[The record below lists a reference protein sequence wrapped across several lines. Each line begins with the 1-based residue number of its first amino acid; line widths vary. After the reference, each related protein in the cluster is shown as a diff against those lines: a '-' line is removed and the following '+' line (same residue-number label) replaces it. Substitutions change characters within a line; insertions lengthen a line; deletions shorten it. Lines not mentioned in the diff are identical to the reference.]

1 MNKIFFKIA
10 ICFLLLPTATAFG
23 WGFWGHKKI
32 NHMAC
37 FTLPPEMIGFYKSHI
52 DFLTEHAVDPD
63 NRRYSNKDEAPRHY
77 LDADHY
83 GEHPFDSLPKYW
95 KEAVAKYT
103 EDTLNAYGI
112 VPWYIN
118 KMMFSL
124 TEAFKTRDADKI
136 LYYSANIGHYI
147 ADAHVPLHA
156 TENYNGQK
164 TNQVGIHGFWESRIP
179 ELFGD
184 DYDFITGRCIFITNT
199 QLHAWDIIEASASE
213 VDSVLTF
220 EKKLSGTFPS
230 DKKYSFEQVG
240 NKTEKVNSEEY
251 TKAYSDML
259 DNMVERKMRAAIFNV
274 GSYWYTAWV
283 NAGSP
288 DLNSLGDKPVS
299 EEMKKN
305 LEEEQKKAKTG
316 TLKSREDDVKE
327 EK

>member
-1 MNKIFFKIA
+1 MKYYFKILFTC
-10 ICFLLLPTATAFG
+10 ILLSAAANSCYS

-37 FTLPPEMIGFYKSHI
+37 FTLPPEMIGFYKTHI
-52 DFLTEHAVDPD
+52 DFLTDHAVDPD
-63 NRRYSNKDEAPRHY
+63 NRRYSNKAEPPRHY

-83 GEHPFDSLPKYW
+83 GEHPFDSLPIFW
-95 KEAVAKYT
+95 KDAVAKYS

-112 VPWYIN
+112 VPWYIV
-118 KMMFSL
+118 KMMYSL
-124 TEAFKTRDADKI
+124 TESFKSRDVDKI

-164 TNQVGIHGFWESRIP
+164 TGQVGIHAFWESRIP

-184 DYDFITGRCIFITNT
+184 DYDFIVGRCEYVEKVQQFTWSIV
-199 QLHAWDIIEASASE
+199 QASFSE
-213 VDSVLTF
+213 VDSVLSL
-220 EKKLSGTFPS
+220 EKELSKSFPS

-240 NKTEKVNSEEY
+240 SQTQKVYSLEY
-251 TKAYSDML
+251 TKAYDDL
-259 DNMVERKMRAAIFNV
+259 LNGMVERRMRSAIFDV
-274 GSYWYTAWV
+274 GSLWYTAWV

-288 DLNSLGDKPVS
+288 DLDSIGKKDLS

-305 LEEEQKKAKTG
+305 LQEEEKQSQG
-316 TLKSREDDVKE
+316 GDLKGRGHETREK
-327 EK
+327 